1 MRIERLRED
10 HVTGLVGLLPAGSYI
25 GDRPTPQLARELVA
39 CGGWAAVDRD
49 ILAIGGIF
57 HMRPGTGHAWM
68 WMARGWRRHA
78 RAITAEVLAV
88 LAESGLRR
96 VEAAVRCD
104 FAPGHR
110 WIRALGFE
118 CEAERMKA
126 WGPEGDDFAL
136 YARVR
141 HG

>member
-1 MRIERLRED
+1 MKIEPLRAD
-10 HVTGLVGLLPAGSYI
+10 HVMGLVDLLPVGSYI
-25 GDRPTPQLARELVA
+25 GEQPTPALARELEK
-39 CGGWAAVDRD
+39 CGGWAAVDGAT
-49 ILAIGGIF
+49 LAIGGIF
-57 HMRPGTGHAWM
+57 HMRPGCGHAWM
-68 WMARGWRRHA
+68 WMTRGWRRHA
-78 RAITAEVLAV
+78 RAITVEVMAA

-104 FAPGHR
+104 FEPGHR
-110 WIRALGFE
+110 WIKALGFE